1 MSHIIQAEH
10 YDALTKLRGH
20 VYQAISD
27 KDVPEMYRRIGMVQ
41 GYLAGLHS
49 AGEIDVSDVQ
59 SLEQETLDNVYF
71 RLNTINAR
79 KAH

>member
-1 MSHIIQAEH
+1 MSRVIDAGH

-20 VYQAISD
+20 VYQAITD
-27 KDVPEMYRRIGMVQ
+27 KDVAEMYRRIGMVQ
-41 GYLAGLHS
+41 GYLAGMHS

-59 SLEQETLDNVYF
+59 ALEQETLDNVYF